1 VRLDRSNVTAIA
13 RREYLARA
21 RTRTFK
27 LTTIV
32 LVIAGLAV
40 SLAPV
45 ILRAVFGEGKQ
56 TTIEV
61 LVGDSHPAV
70 DVPATVG
77 AILNAPSGAATGGA
91 GSGSTG
97 GSGGSTSGD
106 SKPPYRVVSV
116 TDEAAAR
123 GDVLSGDS
131 AGLLI
136 VARPTPTGDL
146 TFTYVTKATGLDRV
160 SPLVQQVAA
169 SVAIQDRLARSG
181 ITPTDQAK
189 LFAPPS
195 WSIKPADPNAPPGEA
210 PGDVA
215 GGFAIGF
222 VLAIV
227 LFMAIVLY
235 GQWIAYSV
243 AEEKSSR
250 VMEVILGAATPFELL
265 GGKVI
270 GVGALAITQ
279 YVIVFVPALLALLFQ
294 AQIAAAVLGGPASAV
309 ALPQGLSIGLLLA
322 FGVFFVL
329 GFALYAVLYAG
340 AAALVSRTEDINQ
353 MVAPMTLIST
363 AGYLVAVYS
372 STGLLDPNSKF
383 VVVMSFIPFFS
394 PYLMLSRLGAGL
406 AGPVEVL
413 VALALLA
420 VTVPVALWVA
430 ARLYSAG
437 VLMYGQRPSLRL
449 MVRVLRGRA

>member
-1 VRLDRSNVTAIA
+1 MRLDRSNVTAIA

-27 LTTIV
+27 LTTVV
-32 LVIAGLAV
+32 LVVAGLAV
-40 SLAPV
+40 ALAPV

-56 TTIEV
+56 TTVDVI
-61 LVGDSHPAV
+61 VGDSHPAV
-70 DVPATVG
+70 DVSAAVAAVLDAPVG
-77 AILNAPSGAATGGA
+77 GGAAT
-91 GSGSTG
+91 TPP
-97 GSGGSTSGD
+97 D
-106 SKPPYRVVSV
+106 SKPAYRVDTV

-123 GDVLSGDS
+123 ASVLSGDV

-136 VARPTPTGDL
+136 VERPAAAGDL
-146 TFTYVTKATGLDRV
+146 AFTYVTKAIALDRV
-160 SPLVQQVAA
+160 TPLVYQAA
-169 SVAIQDRLARSG
+169 AFVVQKDRLTSFGISPPDQDRLSLP
-181 ITPTDQAK
+181 PT
-189 LFAPPS
+189 
-195 WSIKPADPNAPPGEA
+195 WSVEPADPKAPRTA
-210 PGDVA
+210 SLGDIA
-215 GGFAIGF
+215 NGFAAGF
-222 VLAIV
+222 VLAII

-265 GGKVI
+265 SGKVV

-294 AQIAAAVLGGPASAV
+294 SQIAGVVLGSAASAV

-353 MVAPMTLIST
+353 MVAPMTLISA

-372 STGLLDPNSKF
+372 STGLLDPNSRV
-383 VVVMSFIPFFS
+383 VVVMSYIPFFS

-406 AGPVEVL
+406 AGPVD
-413 VALALLA
+413 ALIAIALLA

-449 MVRVLRGRA
+449 ILRVLRGRA

>member
-1 VRLDRSNVTAIA
+1 MRLDRSNVTAVA

-27 LTTIV
+27 LTTVV
-32 LVIAGLAV
+32 LVIAGLAIA
-40 SLAPV
+40 LAPV

-56 TTIEV
+56 TTIDV
-61 LVGDSHPAV
+61 IVGDSKPAV
-70 DVPATVG
+70 DVGATV
-77 AILNAPSGAATGGA
+77 AAVLNAPVGGGTATPP
-91 GSGSTG
+91 TN
-97 GSGGSTSGD
+97 
-106 SKPPYRVVSV
+106 SKPAYRVDTV

-123 GDVLSGDS
+123 AAVLRGDA

-136 VARPTPTGDL
+136 VSRSTGGGDL
-146 TFTYVTKATGLDRV
+146 SFTYVTKASALDRV
-160 SPLVQQVAA
+160 TPLIYQAAAFIVQK
-169 SVAIQDRLARSG
+169 DRLTNLGVSAS
-181 ITPTDQAK
+181 DQDK
-189 LFAPPS
+189 LSVPPI
-195 WSIKPADPNAPPGEA
+195 WQVQPADPKAAPSA
-210 PGDVA
+210 SPGDIA
-215 GGFAIGF
+215 NGFAAGF
-222 VLAIV
+222 VLAII

-265 GGKVI
+265 GGKVL

-279 YVIVFVPALLALLFQ
+279 YVIVFVPALLAVVFQ
-294 AQIAAAVLGGPASAV
+294 PQIAALVLGGSASAV
-309 ALPQGLSIGLLLA
+309 AVPQGLSIGLLLA

-372 STGLLDPNSKF
+372 STGLIDPSSTF

-406 AGPVEVL
+406 AGPLEVV
-413 VALALLA
+413 VALVLLA

-449 MVRVLRGRA
+449 MFRVLRGRA

>member
-1 VRLDRSNVTAIA
+1 MRLDRSNVTAIA

-27 LTTIV
+27 LTTVV
-32 LVIAGLAV
+32 LVVAGLAIA
-40 SLAPV
+40 LAPV

-56 TTIEV
+56 TTIDV
-61 LVGDSHPAV
+61 VVGESKPAV
-70 DVPATVG
+70 DVSATV
-77 AILNAPSGAATGGA
+77 AAVLNAPVAGG
-91 GSGSTG
+91 
-97 GSGGSTSGD
+97 TSAPD
-106 SKPPYRVVSV
+106 PNAKPAYRVDTV

-123 GDVLSGDS
+123 ASVVSGDT

-136 VARPTPTGDL
+136 VERPAAGGDL
-146 TFTYVTKATGLDRV
+146 TFTYVTKASALDRV
-160 SPLVQQVAA
+160 SPLVYQAA
-169 SVAIQDRLARSG
+169 AFVVQKDRLTSLGVSPADQDRLSV
-181 ITPTDQAK
+181 
-189 LFAPPS
+189 PPV
-195 WSIKPADPNAPPGEA
+195 WSVEPADPSAPKTA
-210 PGDVA
+210 SPGDIA
-215 GGFAIGF
+215 SGFAAGF
-222 VLAIV
+222 VLAII

-265 GGKVI
+265 SGKVV

-294 AQIAAAVLGGPASAV
+294 AQISAIVLGSAASAV

-353 MVAPMTLIST
+353 IVAPMTLLSA

-372 STGLLDPNSKF
+372 STGLLDPNSKL
-383 VVVMSFIPFFS
+383 VVVMSYIPFFS

-406 AGPVEVL
+406 AGPVDVL
-413 VALALLA
+413 VALVLLA
-420 VTVPVALWVA
+420 VTVPLALWVA